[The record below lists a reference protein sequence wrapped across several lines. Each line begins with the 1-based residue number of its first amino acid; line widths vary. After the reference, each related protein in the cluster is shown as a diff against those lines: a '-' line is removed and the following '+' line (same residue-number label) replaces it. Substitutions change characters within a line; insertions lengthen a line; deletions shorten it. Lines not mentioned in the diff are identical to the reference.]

1 MPNTKKTD
9 TYKETIFDLLNRGTV
24 DVITREGLEKKLR
37 SGKPLRI
44 KLGIDPSGP
53 DLHLGHAVVLR
64 KLKQFQ
70 KAGHKVIVII
80 GDWTARIG
88 DPTGRNEMR
97 PQLTPAQVKKNA
109 DKYLKQLFL
118 ILDKKQTEV
127 VWQSKW
133 FNKFTLQDAIA
144 LMGKFT
150 VAQLID
156 RDDFRKRMKA
166 GMEVGYHEPMYS
178 LLQGYDSVMVK
189 ADVELG
195 ATEQLF
201 NILKGRDLQTLHKQP
216 AQSVMTMQIL
226 PGLDGVQKMGK
237 SLKNYVALLDSADQ
251 MFGKIMSLPD
261 SAIVTYFKLATDV
274 PEEEINSIEVA
285 LKKRTENPRHIKA
298 RLAKEIVTLYHNAKA
313 AEKAA
318 YTFDSVFKDKSV
330 PTDMPEI
337 TIQKTTSLIM
347 ALVESK
353 LAASTSDARR
363 NIEQGGIKIDGKV
376 VTDPNMALPNKK
388 SVVLQR
394 GKRQFC
400 KIIIA

>member
-1 MPNTKKTD
+1 MANKKTN
-9 TYKETIFDLLNRGTV
+9 TAKETIFDLLNRGTV

-70 KAGHKVIVII
+70 LAGHKVVIII

-109 DKYLKQLFL
+109 DKYLKQIFL
-118 ILDKKQTEV
+118 ILDKNQTEV

-133 FNKFTLQDAIA
+133 FNKFNLQDAIS

-166 GMEVGYHEPMYS
+166 GLEVGYHEPLYS

-216 AQSVMTMQIL
+216 AQAVMTMQIL

-237 SLKNYVALLDSADQ
+237 SLNNYVALLDSPTQ
-251 MFGKIMSLPD
+251 MFGKIMSIPD

-274 PEEEINSIEVA
+274 VDQEIIAIENK
-285 LKKRTENPRHIKA
+285 LNKRTENPRHIKA
-298 RLAKEIVTLYHNAKA
+298 RLATEIVSLYHTPKLAIKA
-313 AEKAA
+313 AAE
-318 YTFDSVFKDKSV
+318 FDAQFKDKSI
-330 PTDMPEI
+330 PTDIPELKI
-337 TIQKTTSLIM
+337 KRQTSLIE
-347 ALVESK
+347 ALVVSK
-353 LAASTSDARR
+353 LANNTSDARR
-363 NIEQGGIKIDGKV
+363 TIEQGGVKIDGQA
-376 VTDPNMALPNKK
+376 VTDPKFLWPEKNEL
-388 SVVLQR
+388 VLQR
-394 GKRQFC
+394 GKRLFC
-400 KIIIA
+400 KISLT